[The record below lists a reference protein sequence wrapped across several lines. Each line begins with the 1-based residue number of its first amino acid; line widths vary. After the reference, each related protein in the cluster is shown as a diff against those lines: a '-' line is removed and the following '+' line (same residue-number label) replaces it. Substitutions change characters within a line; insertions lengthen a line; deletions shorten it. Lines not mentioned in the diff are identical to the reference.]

1 MAWVRFDPGFT
12 RHKKRLKA
20 GPIANW
26 LWVASTDYCVEHL
39 TDGIL
44 PREVVPTLIPGI
56 PARQLR
62 DAISTLLDQRSW
74 EDHPDGYLVHDFLDY
89 QESSS
94 EVRRQRAAGRE
105 RAKRFRNASSNV
117 GRNALRT
124 PLLTPN
130 VRRESHD
137 SAVLSCTKEE
147 SAPHNGERTA
157 LREAGEPP
165 PDPSRPYRW
174 PNPGGYGPR
183 WEKYP
188 HEAMHFDCPEGK
200 WRGRCM
206 KADRLAEF
214 PGAKQCAHHAKET
227 S

>member
-105 RAKRFRNASSNV
+105 RAKRFRNASSTV
-117 GRNALRT
+117 GRT
-124 PLLTPN
+124 
-130 VRRESHD
+130 
-137 SAVLSCTKEE
+137 C
-147 SAPHNGERTA
+147 
-157 LREAGEPP
+157 
-165 PDPSRPYRW
+165 
-174 PNPGGYGPR
+174 YGHR
-183 WEKYP
+183 Y
-188 HEAMHFDCPEGK
+188 
-200 WRGRCM
+200 
-206 KADRLAEF
+206 
-214 PGAKQCAHHAKET
+214 
-227 S
+227 